1 MKKPF
6 LCFLIFSSLLTFS
19 QEIKPDDIKVSPK
32 NFKNTILLEINP
44 KLNFPLDV
52 FILNDSNDVLK
63 TINIGND
70 SKKTFK
76 LDLSNLKFK
85 NKYNVKVVNFEKKV
99 LFLKTIYKSI
109 K

>member
-1 MKKPF
+1 MKKIF
-6 LCFLIFSSLLTFS
+6 LCLFIYSSLLTFS
-19 QEIKPDDIKVSPK
+19 QEIKSDDIKVSPK
-32 NFKNTILLEINP
+32 NFKNTILLKISP

-76 LDLSNLKFK
+76 LDLSNLKFNNNFK
-85 NKYNVKVVNFEKKV
+85 VKVVNSEYKV
-99 LFLKTIYKSI
+99 LFSQNIYKSI

>member
-1 MKKPF
+1 
-6 LCFLIFSSLLTFS
+6 LLTFS
-19 QEIKPDDIKVSPK
+19 QEIKSDDIKVSPK
-32 NFKNTILLEINP
+32 NFKNTILLEISP

-63 TINIGND
+63 AINIGND

-76 LDLSNLKFK
+76 IDLSNLKFK
-85 NKYNVKVVNFEKKV
+85 NKYNVKVVNSEKKV

>member
-1 MKKPF
+1 MKKIF
-6 LCFLIFSSLLTFS
+6 LCLFINSTLLTFS
-19 QEIKPDDIKVSPK
+19 QEIKSDDIKVSPK
-32 NFKNTILLEINP
+32 NFKNTILLEISP

-76 LDLSNLKFK
+76 IDLSNLKFK
-85 NKYNVKVVNFEKKV
+85 NKYNVKVVNSEKKV